1 MLTRNRFF
9 WIGNLVGGILVI
21 FSCGLKMNIAQ
32 FLSSLFF
39 FDISND
45 FLVGIMFLIFGLFMI
60 IFAIAEKTKFPDSST
75 LRNYNVT
82 LAVIGILFIGITV
95 LELLAS
101 IVNEPSLVWSI
112 PAFLAGGIALVS
124 GIVGLFRA

>member
-1 MLTRNRFF
+1 
-9 WIGNLVGGILVI
+9 
-21 FSCGLKMNIAQ
+21 
-32 FLSSLFF
+32 
-39 FDISND
+39 
-45 FLVGIMFLIFGLFMI
+45 MFLIFGLFMI